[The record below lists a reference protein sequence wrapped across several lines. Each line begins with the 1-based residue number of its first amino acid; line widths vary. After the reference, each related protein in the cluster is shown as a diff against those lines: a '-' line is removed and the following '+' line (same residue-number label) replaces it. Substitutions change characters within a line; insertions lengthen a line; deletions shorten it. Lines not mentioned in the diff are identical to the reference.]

1 MKTKSILI
9 AALAL
14 AAAAAPALAQDDFDR
29 TAHTAASPAG
39 GDIAAEAKQDYWG
52 VGFGYVFNKVPISMS
67 TFDVFMANLWY
78 SRIFGDPNEDI
89 RMAGTLGLYGFQV
102 LLPVPRASLDLYV
115 GKPTQTLQFKGGIG
129 GFYDVAVGG
138 HGGISGELGVVVKN
152 RVDISFLAVPLGTDS
167 KRSYAEFMGIK
178 SEAEAME
185 DYRKA
190 GNRWVEM
197 PYYGIFVGLRF

>member
-1 MKTKSILI
+1 MKTRSILF

-14 AAAAAPALAQDDFDR
+14 AAAVAPVRAQDAFDMTDR
-29 TAHTAASPAG
+29 SNAASDDG
-39 GDIAAEAKQDYWG
+39 GISPEAKQDYWG

-78 SRIFGDPNEDI
+78 SRVFGDPGEDI

-178 SEAEAME
+178 SEEEARR
-185 DYRKA
+185 DYEKA
-190 GNRWVEM
+190 GDRWVEM
-197 PYYGIFVGLRF
+197 PYYGLFVGLRF

>member
-1 MKTKSILI
+1 MKTKTLLF

-14 AAAAAPALAQDDFDR
+14 AAAALPARAQDDFDM
-29 TAHTAASPAG
+29 TAHTRPTPAG
-39 GDIAAEAKQDYWG
+39 GDISAEAKQDYWG

-78 SRIFGDPNEDI
+78 SRIFGDPNEDV

-167 KRSYAEFMGIK
+167 KRSYAEFMGLK
-178 SEAEAME
+178 SEEEARE
-185 DYRKA
+185 DYEKA
-190 GNRWVEM
+190 GDRWVEM
-197 PYYGIFVGLRF
+197 PYYGLFVGLRF